1 MIADK
6 LRKSVL
12 QAAIQG
18 KLTEQLSSDGNAC
31 NLLTEIQIEK
41 KRLIK
46 DGKIKKEKPL
56 PEITE
61 DEIPFDIPDNWCWV
75 RFGEL
80 VNIRSAQRV
89 HQKDWRNKGIPFYR
103 AREISKLADF
113 GCVDNELY
121 INIDLYN
128 EFKRATGVPQKGDL
142 MVTGVGTL
150 GKTYIVKNT
159 DQFYY
164 KDASVLCFENFA
176 KLNSKYIKYLMESP
190 LMRMQIAANSDG
202 TTVATL
208 TMVRMKEY
216 IIPLPPFPEQQRIV
230 ERLEEILSAISALKK
245 DENKLEVIQ
254 QSFPKKM
261 KDSLLQAAIQ
271 GNLTEQLPSDGNARD
286 LLADI
291 QAEKKRLIKA
301 GKIKKEKPL
310 PEITEDEIPFDIP
323 DNWCWVRLGDIFQI
337 NPRNT
342 VEDDV
347 EASFIPMT
355 MLDEGYIS
363 KFCYE
368 KKLWKNI
375 KSGFTHFSDDD
386 IVFAKITPCFQN
398 LKSAVMKKLVNGI
411 GAGTTELHVL
421 RRFTKAVDLFY
432 TLYFLKNPI
441 FIQDGLNTVQ
451 GTAGQQRI
459 GKEYI
464 KKYLFPLPPLAEQK
478 RIVRRLEEL
487 LPKCDALNYDN

>member
-18 KLTEQLSSDGNAC
+18 KLTEQLSSDGDARD
-31 NLLTEIQIEK
+31 LLADIQAEK

-46 DGKIKKEKPL
+46 AGKIKKEKPL
-56 PEITE
+56 PDITE

-75 RFGEL
+75 RLGEIIL
-80 VNIRSAQRV
+80 KVHYGYTASAQSIGNAKLLRITDIQNNFV
-89 HQKDWRNKGIPFYR
+89 DWGNVPYCNISEAQENEYSLQNRDIVI
-103 AREISKLADF
+103 ARTGGTIGKSFL
-113 GCVDNELY
+113 
-121 INIDLYN
+121 ITDL
-128 EFKRATGVPQKGDL
+128 
-142 MVTGVGTL
+142 
-150 GKTYIVKNT
+150 
-159 DQFYY
+159 
-164 KDASVLCFENFA
+164 SVLSVFA
-176 KLNSKYIKYLMESP
+176 SYLIRVIPSHSISEIYLKYFMDSCLYWKQLTEKSQGTGQPNVNRPSLMSLN
-190 LMRMQIAANSDG
+190 
-202 TTVATL
+202 
-208 TMVRMKEY
+208 
-216 IIPLPPFPEQQRIV
+216 IPLPPLSEQQRIV
-230 ERLEEILSAISALKK
+230 QRLDEILSAISALEK
-245 DENKLEVIQ
+245 DENKLEIIQ
-254 QSFPKKM
+254 QSFPKRM

>member
-18 KLTEQLSSDGNAC
+18 KLTEQLPSDGDAR
-31 NLLTEIQIEK
+31 NLLTEIQTEK

-46 DGKIKKEKPL
+46 AGTIKKEKPL

-75 RFGEL
+75 RLGEIA
-80 VNIRSAQRV
+80 NIVGGGTPKTEEPQNWYKGNIPWLTPADMKNQKKYVSHGKRFISEYGLLHSSAQ
-89 HQKDWRNKGIPFYR
+89 
-103 AREISKLADF
+103 
-113 GCVDNELY
+113 
-121 INIDLYN
+121 
-128 EFKRATGVPQKGDL
+128 L
-142 MVTGVGTL
+142 MPAG
-150 GKTYIVKNT
+150 
-159 DQFYY
+159 
-164 KDASVLCFENFA
+164 SVLFSSRA
-176 KLNSKYIKYLMESP
+176 PIGYIGITTDKVCTNQGFKSIVPYKMEINEYLYYAIMTITKFIEEMAS
-190 LMRMQIAANSDG
+190 G
-202 TTVATL
+202 TTFKEVSGATVKL
-208 TMVRMKEY
+208 VV
-216 IIPLPPFPEQQRIV
+216 IPLPPLSEQKRIV
-230 ERLEEILSAISALKK
+230 ERLEEILSAISALEK
-245 DENKLEVIQ
+245 DENKLEIIQ
-254 QSFPKKM
+254 QSFPKRM

-487 LPKCDALNYDN
+487 LPKCDALNYYN

>member
-1 MIADK
+1 MDSCLYWK
-6 LRKSVL
+6 
-12 QAAIQG
+12 Q
-18 KLTEQLSSDGNAC
+18 LTEKSQGTGQPN
-31 NLLTEIQIEK
+31 
-41 KRLIK
+41 
-46 DGKIKKEKPL
+46 
-56 PEITE
+56 
-61 DEIPFDIPDNWCWV
+61 
-75 RFGEL
+75 
-80 VNIRSAQRV
+80 VNRPS
-89 HQKDWRNKGIPFYR
+89 
-103 AREISKLADF
+103 
-113 GCVDNELY
+113 
-121 INIDLYN
+121 
-128 EFKRATGVPQKGDL
+128 L
-142 MVTGVGTL
+142 M
-150 GKTYIVKNT
+150 
-159 DQFYY
+159 
-164 KDASVLCFENFA
+164 S
-176 KLNSKYIKYLMESP
+176 LN
-190 LMRMQIAANSDG
+190 
-202 TTVATL
+202 
-208 TMVRMKEY
+208 
-216 IIPLPPFPEQQRIV
+216 IPLPPLSEQQRIV
-230 ERLEEILSAISALKK
+230 QRLDEILSAISALEK
-245 DENKLEVIQ
+245 DENKLEIIQ
-254 QSFPKKM
+254 QSFPKRM